1 MEFKGRIIKVLPVVE
16 GKSQKGEWKKISFV
30 VEEQGT
36 QFPKKA
42 LFEVFGEDKYKAMP
56 LVVGENVLVSFDVD
70 AHEFNGRWYNTLRA
84 WRVAGG
90 GLLQQLPEA
99 QAQPVQPTQ
108 PAPPPVESGLPF

>member
-30 VEEQGT
+30 VEEQNT

-42 LFEVFGEDKYKAMP
+42 LFEVFGEDKFKAMP
-56 LVVGENVLVSFDVD
+56 LVVGEDVLVSFDVD

-99 QAQPVQPTQ
+99 QPVQPTQ

>member
-1 MEFKGRIIKVLPVVE
+1 MEFKGKIIKVLPIVE
-16 GKSQKGEWKKISFV
+16 GTSAKGEWKKISFV

-42 LFEVFGEDKYKAMP
+42 FFEVFGEDKFKAMP
-56 LVVGENVLVSFDVD
+56 LVVGEDVLVSFDVD

-90 GLLQQLPEA
+90 GLLQQLPEST
-99 QAQPVQPTQ
+99 QPVQPTQ

>member
-1 MEFKGRIIKVLPVVE
+1 MEFKGKIIKVLPVVE

-30 VEEQGT
+30 VEEQNT

-42 LFEVFGEDKYKAMP
+42 LFEVFGEDKFKAMP
-56 LVVGENVLVSFDVD
+56 LVVGEDVLVSFDVD

-99 QAQPVQPTQ
+99 QPVQPTQ